1 MGLFNIASGAN
12 SPVIRSWLVYVIEVE
27 SPLAHRCSRDDITL
41 VTRLILQG
49 ENSIYLTY
57 SSYDRQ
63 ATLCTRLLSGSSW
76 LTAHIQSTVN
86 ACYLHPNAQSFCHPV
101 RQGGIL

>member
-1 MGLFNIASGAN
+1 MGLFNKASGAN
-12 SPVIRSWLVYVIEVE
+12 SPVIRSWLLYAIEVE

-63 ATLCTRLLSGSSW
+63 ATLCTRLALR
-76 LTAHIQSTVN
+76 LQLAHRSHAVN
-86 ACYLHPNAQSFCHPV
+86 GERLLFTS
-101 RQGGIL
+101 